1 MFDQFDPADDKML
14 QVIDNNGKVI
24 AKEWMPQLTD
34 EEMVKLYKDMLFVRT
49 LDFMIVSYQRQ
60 GRVYTYPPNYGQEA
74 ISVAAGAVM
83 RHDDWLVPAFRELG
97 AYLAKGMSMKEI
109 FMFNMGF
116 EEGLRLKE
124 HTSYAPHVGA
134 NCFSAAPRGRYSLC
148 CQIPEEGRSGL
159 RICR

>member
-1 MFDQFDPADDKML
+1 MFDQFDPAEDKML
-14 QVIDNNGKVI
+14 QVIDNSGKVI
-24 AKEWMPQLTD
+24 GKEWMPQLTD

-60 GRVYTYPPNYGQEA
+60 GRLYTYPPNFGQEA

-109 FMFNMGF
+109 FMFNMVLKRAR
-116 EEGLRLKE
+116 LRDKHMLPMSVPIAS
-124 HTSYAPHVGA
+124 T
-134 NCFSAAPRGRYSLC
+134 APRGRYSHAANT
-148 CQIPEEGRSGL
+148 
-159 RICR
+159 

>member
-24 AKEWMPQLTD
+24 GKEWMPALTD

-74 ISVAAGAVM
+74 IGVAAGNVL
-83 RHDDWLVPAFRELG
+83 RHDLSLIPAFREMG
-97 AYLAKGMSMKEI
+97 AWPVSYTH
-109 FMFNMGF
+109 
-116 EEGLRLKE
+116 LRAHE
-124 HTSYAPHVGA
+124 TD
-134 NCFSAAPRGRYSLC
+134 
-148 CQIPEEGRSGL
+148 
-159 RICR
+159 